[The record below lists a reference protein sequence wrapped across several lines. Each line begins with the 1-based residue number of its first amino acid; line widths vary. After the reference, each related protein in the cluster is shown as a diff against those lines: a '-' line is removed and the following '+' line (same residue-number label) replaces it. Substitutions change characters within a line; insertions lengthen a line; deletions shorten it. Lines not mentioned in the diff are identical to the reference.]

1 MVVHVVAVGRLRE
14 AGLRDLCDDYRRRA
28 GRGLRIEVREVAEAG
43 RRAGSAADARRI
55 EGKRL
60 AAAVPAGTRLVAVT
74 RAGRALTSDEF
85 AARVGRWREEARDV
99 ALLLGGAFGLDA
111 ALVARTELQLSLS
124 SFTLPHELARAVLM
138 EQLYRAVT
146 ILRGEPYHKGAT
158 P

>member
-1 MVVHVVAVGRLRE
+1 VAVGRLRD
-14 AGLRDLCDDYRRRA
+14 AGLRDRCEDYRQRA

-43 RRAGSAADARRI
+43 RRAGSAVDARRI
-55 EGKRL
+55 EAERL
-60 AAAVPAGTRLVAVT
+60 VAAVPAGTRLVGVT
-74 RAGRALTSDEF
+74 RAGRSLSSDQF
-85 AARVGRWREEARDV
+85 AALVGRWREEARDV

-111 ALVARTELQLSLS
+111 GLLARAELRLSLS
-124 SFTLPHELARAVLM
+124 PLTLPHELARVVLM